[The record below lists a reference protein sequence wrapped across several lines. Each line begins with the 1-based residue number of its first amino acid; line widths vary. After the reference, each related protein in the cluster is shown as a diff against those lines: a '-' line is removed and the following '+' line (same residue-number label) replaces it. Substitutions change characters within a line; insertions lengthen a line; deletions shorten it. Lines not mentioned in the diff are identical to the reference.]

1 TMAGRR
7 HYIEVRVLYGKDAS
21 VELNEWAAKGYKIV
35 VATADRIIMEAK
47 VKEKDKDKDKDKDD
61 EDDDD

>member
-1 TMAGRR
+1 MAGRR

-35 VATADRIIMEAK
+35 AATADRIIMEAK
-47 VKEKDKDKDKDKDD
+47 IKEKDKND